1 MLPEPPRPLPPIDLG
16 LVPSAATRTPSI
28 NLARSLME
36 SKPRAW
42 SLFSGEDTGG
52 SCSPAVQTLILRP
65 RQIHQTPPN
74 SFGLF

>member
-1 MLPEPPRPLPPIDLG
+1 MLPEPPQPLPPIDLG
-16 LVPSAATRTPSI
+16 LVPLAATRTPSI
-28 NLARSLME
+28 NLACLLME
-36 SKPRAW
+36 SEPHAR

-52 SCSPAVQTLILRP
+52 SCSPTVQTLILRP